1 MNNRE
6 KAALIWLAIAVA
18 AALWNREIRVAFW
31 SVAKAFAHPKIV
43 GPLLAFVGWT
53 VGLVIAADEVGLWG
67 PDVRND
73 TVVWFITAGF
83 AMFISSRK
91 VTEDRF
97 IRTAVRRSIA
107 ATVFVET
114 FVNLEDF
121 GLVAELV
128 LTPVLVFIGAM
139 AVVSETKEEF
149 APIRQLLNVLLS
161 AFGSFALVYVLV
173 RLVGDFD
180 VGHTAR
186 AFALP
191 IWLTVGSLPFIYPL
205 GLFAEYEQ
213 AFMRIDFQ
221 SPDRTHRRRAK
232 RALLRAAHVQA
243 AELRGFAGHWLSELA
258 FADSDAEARAVMIRW
273 RTSWRSE
280 ERSARA
286 YTANAYMENWLG
298 QDDPARAEIFA
309 DSLRKAWERLDREQ
323 RLALKARALELAP
336 PELADEVEALPS

>member
-6 KAALIWLAIAVA
+6 KAILIWLAIAVA
-18 AALWNREIRVAFW
+18 AALWSREIRVAFW
-31 SVAKAFAHPKIV
+31 GVAKAFVHPKIV

-53 VGLVIAADEVGLWG
+53 VGLVVAAEAVGLWA

-73 TVVWFITAGF
+73 TVVWFVTAGF
-83 AMFISSRK
+83 AMFISASK

-121 GLVAELV
+121 GLIAELV
-128 LTPVLVFIGAM
+128 LTPVLVLIGAM

-149 APIRQLLNVLLS
+149 APVRRLLNALLS
-161 AFGSFALVYVLV
+161 AFGSFVLVYVLV
-173 RLVGDFD
+173 RLIGDFD

-191 IWLTVGSLPFIYPL
+191 VWLTVGSLPFIYPL

-213 AFMRIDFQ
+213 AFMRINFQ
-221 SPDRTHRRRAK
+221 APDRTHRRRAK
-232 RALLRAAHVQA
+232 RALLRATHVQA
-243 AELRGFAGHWLSELA
+243 AELRGFAGHWISELSS
-258 FADSDAEARAVMIRW
+258 ADSDAEARAVMARW

-286 YTANAYMENWLG
+286 YTATAYMESWLT
-298 QDDPARAEIFA
+298 QDDPARAEVFA
-309 DSLRKAWERLDREQ
+309 DSLRKAWGPLDREQ
-323 RLALKARALELAP
+323 RAALKARALELAP
-336 PELADEVEALPS
+336 PELVEDVNALPS